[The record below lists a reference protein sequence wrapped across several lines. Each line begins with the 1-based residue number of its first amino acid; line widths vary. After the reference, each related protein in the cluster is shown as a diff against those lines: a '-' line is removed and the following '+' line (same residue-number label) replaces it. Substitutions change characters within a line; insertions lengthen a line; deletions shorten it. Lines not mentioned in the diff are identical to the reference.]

1 MRHNA
6 PVRFE
11 KQGEKVMGLPFTGMK
26 YDRQR
31 IEQEWRDYYWDEIAK
46 IRRKLDRM
54 AAARLLE
61 AE

>member
-1 MRHNA
+1 
-6 PVRFE
+6 
-11 KQGEKVMGLPFTGMK
+11 MGLPFTGMK

-31 IEQEWRDYYWDEIAK
+31 IEQEWMGYYWDEIAK